1 LRRAKNFPLVIYVTE
16 GTVCLVARNAAG
28 EYGENALMIEATN
41 APLPERVRYF
51 RELAK
56 RAQRDAR
63 TSRGPLRLAFVRLA
77 QRWESLAN
85 ATEDLMLARG
95 QTETPNIEI
104 APEQRAPGLGSHDRP
119 F

>member
-1 LRRAKNFPLVIYVTE
+1 
-16 GTVCLVARNAAG
+16 
-28 EYGENALMIEATN
+28 MIEPTG

-51 RELAK
+51 RELTK
-56 RAQRDAR
+56 RAQRDAK
-63 TSRGPLRLAFVRLA
+63 TARGSLRLAFVRLA
-77 QRWESLAN
+77 EGWESLAN

-95 QTETPNIEI
+95 QTATPNIEI